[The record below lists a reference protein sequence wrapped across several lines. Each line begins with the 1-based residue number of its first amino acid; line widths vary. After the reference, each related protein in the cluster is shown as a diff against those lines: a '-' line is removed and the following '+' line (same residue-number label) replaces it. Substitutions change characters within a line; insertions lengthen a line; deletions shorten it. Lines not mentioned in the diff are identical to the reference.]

1 MCLPRWQPLLQGSP
15 GSPERRQCHPRLALQ
30 LGGPGCKHA
39 GHGSPMAPVRA
50 HLQAGGCVC
59 EPQHRHGAQP
69 ARGAGKGRGGMPIW
83 PGCLEPL
90 FATLLLCALAQR
102 PQLLH
107 MCGWDPWQLFTLFA
121 RESSQLPRARVHL
134 TWHFLEAP
142 IDHAPFTRGTNQA
155 HAWLFD
161 LPWHFLTFF
170 VDAVS

>member
-90 FATLLLCALAQR
+90 FATLCALSFDGR
-102 PQLLH
+102 QLAL
-107 MCGWDPWQLFTLFA
+107 
-121 RESSQLPRARVHL
+121 RACS
-134 TWHFLEAP
+134 EAP
-142 IDHAPFTRGTNQA
+142 TTAHVWVGPVAALHPVCKGIFTAATRKGPPHMA
-155 HAWLFD
+155 
-161 LPWHFLTFF
+161 LP
-170 VDAVS
+170 